1 MATRGTRG
9 KVVVATK
16 IVGPNA
22 QRFPYIRGG
31 ETRFDRKHIEAA
43 VEASLKRLKT
53 DHIDLYQLH
62 WPDRATNDFG
72 RLGYRHEDG
81 AAEKPIE
88 ETLEALDAVVEAGKV
103 RHVGLSNETPWGGMR
118 FLEPAGQGRGQIGSA
133 WCRERVR
140 PSVWLSVVAC
150 TIITKER

>member
-1 MATRGTRG
+1 M
-9 KVVVATK
+9 
-16 IVGPNA
+16 
-22 QRFPYIRGG
+22 
-31 ETRFDRKHIEAA
+31 RFDRKQIAA
-43 VEASLKRLKT
+43 SFKAVRRQLTS
-53 DHIDLYQLH
+53 DHIDHYQLH

-81 AAEKPIE
+81 AAETPIE
-88 ETLEALDAVVEAGKV
+88 ETLDALDAVVQAGKV
-103 RHVGLSNETPWGGMR
+103 RHVGLSNEQPWGVMR
-118 FLEPAGQGRGQIGSA
+118 LLEPAGQGRGQIGSA

>member
-1 MATRGTRG
+1 MYPIDTRAETYGRTEEIIGNWMATRGTRG

-53 DHIDLYQLH
+53 E
-62 WPDRATNDFG
+62 RS
-72 RLGYRHEDG
+72 
-81 AAEKPIE
+81 E
-88 ETLEALDAVVEAGKV
+88 EHTSELQSLMRISSAVFCLKKK
-103 RHVGLSNETPWGGMR
+103 T
-118 FLEPAGQGRGQIGSA
+118 QGR
-133 WCRERVR
+133 
-140 PSVWLSVVAC
+140 
-150 TIITKER
+150 